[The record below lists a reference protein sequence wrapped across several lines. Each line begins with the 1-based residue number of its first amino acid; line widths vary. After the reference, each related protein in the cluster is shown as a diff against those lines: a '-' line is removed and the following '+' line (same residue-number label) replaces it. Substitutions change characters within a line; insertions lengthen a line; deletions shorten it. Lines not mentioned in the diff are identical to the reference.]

1 MKNIYLIV
9 LVALLVVFTNH
20 KSVAQDARFAQ
31 SYANPLRINPAMMGV
46 NRDIVFG
53 LNYRAQWS
61 SIEKG
66 YKTYSFTALYPIILK
81 DEKGKVDIGLTGMND
96 KAGAFS
102 TVDFGLAIDY
112 SKEISPNNNLCL
124 SLMGGYSQRSI
135 DVTGQTYDSQY
146 LLGSY
151 SASNPSNEAGLYSS
165 VSHPDLGFGFLW
177 FFNPNRTESRIN
189 AYLGISGFHLNQP
202 NQSLSGMQASLPM
215 RFSYQAG
222 VKVFGNGKV
231 DLSPAVRVNNQNGN
245 IEPAAG
251 LYANY
256 HFNDQLLFVIGGWY
270 RAHDANAIVVGFE
283 HSNFTFGYSYDM
295 VHAGGLND
303 AKNSV
308 KAHELT
314 LSIKFNKGPK
324 AKSNPDD
331 VDREILNGAKLYSNP
346 IMPF

>member
-1 MKNIYLIV
+1 MKKIFLFAII
-9 LVALLVVFTNH
+9 LLTTCFIKNKTF
-20 KSVAQDARFAQ
+20 AQDARFAQ

-53 LNYRAQWS
+53 LNYRSQWS
-61 SIEKG
+61 TIDKG

-96 KAGAFS
+96 KAGAFNS
-102 TVDFGLAIDY
+102 VDFGLAIDY
-112 SKEISPNNNLCL
+112 SKEISPNNNLCI
-124 SLMGGYSQRSI
+124 SLMGGYAQKSI

-151 SASNPSNEAGLYSS
+151 NATNPSNEAGLYSS

-177 FFNPNRTESRIN
+177 FFNPNRKESRIN
-189 AYLGISGFHLNQP
+189 AYMGIAGFHLNQP
-202 NQSLSGMQASLPM
+202 NQSLAGMQARLPM

-222 VKVFGNGKV
+222 IKVFGNGKV

-251 LYANY
+251 IYANY
-256 HFNDQLLFVIGGWY
+256 HFNDQLVFVIGGWY
-270 RAHDANAIVVGFE
+270 RVHDANAIVVGFE

-295 VHAGGLND
+295 INSPGLND

-314 LSIKFNKGPK
+314 LSIKFSKGPK
-324 AKSNPDD
+324 AKANPDD
-331 VDREILNGAKLYSNP
+331 IEKEILNGAKFYSNP
-346 IMPF
+346 IMSF